1 MKNIKNP
8 RVTCEQLHQKIRALL
23 EELKSI
29 PSNGQPKA
37 TCIIHTWGRR
47 GHGGH
52 RGHGVTGVTGHG
64 VMGVTGC
71 RVVGILHVR
80 CSC

>member
-1 MKNIKNP
+1 MKNIKSP
-8 RVTCEQLHQKIRALL
+8 RVACEQLHQKIRALL

-29 PSNGQPKA
+29 PSDGQPKA
-37 TCIIHTWGRR
+37 IIHTRGHK

-52 RGHGVTGVTGHG
+52 RG
-64 VMGVTGC
+64 C
-71 RVVGILHVR
+71 RVWLLEFLH

>member
-29 PSNGQPKA
+29 PSDGQPKA

-52 RGHGVTGVTGHG
+52 KGHGGHRGHGSWGHGGHG
-64 VMGVTGC
+64 VQGC
-71 RVVGILHVR
+71 WHPT
-80 CSC
+80 CTF